1 MHNLN
6 LVLALSAF
14 TFFSTASAE
23 CSLQTEVRNTYDYY
37 EPFLGALRLRM
48 YGEIDG
54 LKLAGVSVRAINSD
68 GEERQ
73 YPVEIPHWIEPLE
86 DQTFDVSAGVQ
97 LFELEARYQ
106 AECKGIVYRQ
116 QFQDELTSE
125 KLDRFEIEWAGRG
138 FGVLYSCFTPSSDK
152 TIFIK

>member
-1 MHNLN
+1 MRNLN
-6 LVLALSAF
+6 LVLLLSAF
-14 TFFSTASAE
+14 TFVGVANAE
-23 CSLQTEVRNTYDYY
+23 CTLQTEVRNTYDYY

-54 LKLAGVSVRAINSD
+54 LKLAGVNVRAINSG

-86 DQTFDVSAGVQ
+86 DQPFDVSAGVQ
-97 LFELEARYQ
+97 FFELEARYQ
-106 AECKGIVYRQ
+106 GECKEVVYRQ
-116 QFQDELTSE
+116 QFQDDLASE
-125 KLDRFEIEWAGRG
+125 KLDRFEIEWAERG
-138 FGVLYSCFTPSSDK
+138 FGVLYSCFTSSSDK